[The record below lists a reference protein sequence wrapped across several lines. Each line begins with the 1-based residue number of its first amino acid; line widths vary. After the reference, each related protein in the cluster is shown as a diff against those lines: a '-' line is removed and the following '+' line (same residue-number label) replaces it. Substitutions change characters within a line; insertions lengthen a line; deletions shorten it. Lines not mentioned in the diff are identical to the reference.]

1 MSRRSPLILPGLV
14 RYDEVAADEIDH
26 VIRFT
31 ALRAAL
37 VPAID

>member
-1 MSRRSPLILPGLV
+1 MSRRSPPTLPGRV

-26 VIRFT
+26 VIRLT

-37 VPAID
+37 IPAID